1 MFIQQQARILMRR
14 FSVFI
19 FLIGLISGCNEVRN
33 EDLNLFSGRWL
44 EETTSEQAFTQGFE
58 LKPDGTASSIG
69 MATLL
74 YEKWNLNGT
83 QLILSGKSI
92 GNGQTIDFSDEWQIR
107 LITPRLLKLKNSN
120 DYERNYYREE

>member
-1 MFIQQQARILMRR
+1 MRR